1 MSKKFGFD
9 VNNQGE
15 SAFARGSVEV
25 APAYFNGIVED
36 IIINE
41 KNGEI
46 LRYKQDGSNIGETL
60 VRIVPEDWGTPR
72 AELKSA
78 FPLEMNI
85 QEFPL
90 VGEQVIV
97 FKAFGALFYTR
108 KLNSKRKLTE
118 NASNILFNSFKEIPT
133 GTDAVFLA
141 ARELSISGV
150 PQNSTA
156 ETPTFNKTFS
166 VNPNTRPLRA
176 NEGDLII
183 SGRFGNFIR
192 MGSSLFKDPTTSI
205 PQPNILL
212 TAGAWPTPRQLSTN
226 QITPYSLAY
235 ENINNDKSSIWMISD
250 QVVPFVAATAKS
262 VSPKKAHRISA
273 EISVP
278 EYNGAQI
285 FINSDR
291 VILNSKLNEIS
302 LFSNREINL
311 SAIKSITLDSESSLL
326 STVNKNISFT
336 ADGSITLKGRRISLI
351 STDDLS
357 YKTSGNYTITGK
369 KIFIGRYADTTHP
382 MVSGAVLSLWLQALV
397 TALLIP
403 GSVLTSTGPANL
415 SPAVI
420 ALLRTLKTQLG
431 TTTTPQAAVF
441 NSKDNF
447 TAVENG

>member
-1 MSKKFGFD
+1 MSKRFGFD
-9 VNNQGE
+9 INNQGE

-41 KNGEI
+41 KKGEI
-46 LRYKQDGSNIGETL
+46 LPYKQDGSNIGEAL
-60 VRIVPEDWGTPR
+60 VRIVPEDWGTPK

-118 NASNILFNSFKEIPT
+118 NTSNVLFNTFKSTPT
-133 GTDAVFLA
+133 ETDAT
-141 ARELSISGV
+141 RELSISGV

-192 MGSSLFKDPTTSI
+192 MGSSLFKDPTTAV

-273 EISVP
+273 EIPVP

-326 STVNKNISFT
+326 STVNKDISFK
-336 ADGSITLKGRRISLI
+336 ADGNITLTGRRISLI

-382 MVSGAVLSLWLQALV
+382 MVSGATLSLWLQALV
-397 TALLIP
+397 TALLTP

-415 SPAVI
+415 SPSVVS
-420 ALLRTLKTQLG
+420 LLTTLKTQLG

>member
-1 MSKKFGFD
+1 MSKQFGFD
-9 VNNQGE
+9 INNQGE
-15 SAFARGSVEV
+15 SAFARGAVEI
-25 APAYFNGIVED
+25 APAYFNGVVED

-41 KNGEI
+41 KNGEV
-46 LRYKQDGSNIGETL
+46 LRYKLDGSNIGEAL
-60 VRIVPEDWGTPR
+60 VRIVPDDWGTPR
-72 AELKSA
+72 EDLKSA

-90 VGEQVIV
+90 VGEQVVV

-118 NASNILFNSFKEIPT
+118 NTSNVLFNTFKSNTPDEKSP
-133 GTDAVFLA
+133 
-141 ARELSISGV
+141 RELAIAGIK
-150 PQNSTA
+150 QNTTA
-156 ETPTFNKTFS
+156 ETSTFNRTFA

-192 MGSSLFKDPTTSI
+192 LGSNLFKDPTTSI

-212 TAGAWPTPRQLSTN
+212 TAGAWQTPRQLSTN

-235 ENINNDKSSIWMISD
+235 ENINNDKSSIWMVSD

-262 VSPKKAHRISA
+262 VSPKKAHRVSA
-273 EISVP
+273 EIPVP

-326 STVNKNISFT
+326 STVNKDISLT
-336 ADGSITLKGRRISLI
+336 AGGNITLTGRRISLI

-357 YKTSGNYTITGK
+357 YKTSGNYSIIGK

-397 TALLIP
+397 SALLSP
-403 GSVLTSTGPANL
+403 GAVLTSTGPASFN
-415 SPAVI
+415 PTI
-420 ALLRTLKTQLG
+420 ITLLTTLKTQLG
-431 TTTTPQAAVF
+431 NSVTPQSAVF
-441 NSKDNF
+441 NSRDNF
-447 TAVENG
+447 TSVENG